1 MEKNRRLTILLSL
14 INDISVKQSKS
25 LKYNGLIIS
34 FIWRRN
40 CIMKNIIDIIILK
53 QELEKGGMQSLES
66 QYLIGIVLY

>member
-14 INDISVKQSKS
+14 INDISAKQSKS
-25 LKYNGLIIS
+25 LKYNSLIIS
-34 FIWRRN
+34 FIWWRN